1 MMKRR
6 SVYSLGVSLLIGFFV
21 IISISCA
28 PVQPNSTATVSVNP
42 SKGTPGTNVV
52 IKGAGFK
59 AGEEIDVV
67 MILGDGMLIGM
78 GTQKVEAIVADSNG
92 TFEAKSAIP
101 KMAKA
106 GIYTVEV
113 EGNKGGM
120 TSASVEVIKKK

>member
-1 MMKRR
+1 MKKR
-6 SVYSLGVSLLIGFFV
+6 SVCKLAVGAVVAFFV
-21 IISISCA
+21 AMSISCA
-28 PVQPNSTATVSVNP
+28 MVQPKSTATVSINP

-92 TFEAKSAIP
+92 SFEAKSAIP
-101 KMAKA
+101 KMAKP
-106 GIYTVEV
+106 GTYVVES
-113 EGNKGGM
+113 EGNKGSM
-120 TSASVEVIKKK
+120 TSASVEVVRKK